1 MFGLERRKKQE
12 TRKTFQVAPIWQ
24 LYGAGWRMLE
34 IIILVD
40 LATHLNAVVDNGRR
54 CRTLNKQHCVSI
66 QTHHLHD
73 VLSPFHCSTWIFLLL
88 QHWTTC
94 CHPFTTKK
102 NTYLR
107 IVLTIQSITLYKNVI
122 CFLRAFGVFYDYAF
136 ASLLSEFIRPGTKHC
151 ALLLPVTWHLQLSR
165 LKE

>member
-40 LATHLNAVVDNGRR
+40 LATHSNTVVDNGRR
-54 CRTLNKQHCVSI
+54 CRALYKQHCVSI
-66 QTHHLHD
+66 QTHHLHN

-94 CHPFTTKK
+94 CHLFTTKK
-102 NTYLR
+102 NKIKKKYLLENCLDNTIHHAVQKYNLFFAR
-107 IVLTIQSITLYKNVI
+107 FWGVLWL
-122 CFLRAFGVFYDYAF
+122 CFCV
-136 ASLLSEFIRPGTKHC
+136 SVEWIH
-151 ALLLPVTWHLQLSR
+151 
-165 LKE
+165 